1 MRALHFCTMDTV
13 HGQIPFINHRGME
26 SPMKGM
32 LDFLEKAGLVKK
44 DEPTESPQAISD
56 NTSGTNVPP
65 PVAEPLAID
74 IPAMPGGEP
83 LDLARIYADQ
93 GVPVSI
99 YPAERLL
106 RLVDGL
112 SAMDE
117 ATRLMAIKAMD
128 AADESWSIE
137 DPLADAAAK
146 LAALATH
153 AEELQLNQ
161 QALQAQTQA
170 RLDAV
175 AARQA
180 QTVGDIRKQI
190 SELQALV
197 ERELTRAA
205 QETAT
210 QEAALK
216 AAQDQTTRE
225 LGEIAQASQRLQSL
239 ARQFGSPKLQE

>member
-1 MRALHFCTMDTV
+1 
-13 HGQIPFINHRGME
+13 
-26 SPMKGM
+26 MKGM

-44 DEPTESPQAISD
+44 DEP
-56 NTSGTNVPP
+56 VPP
-65 PVAEPLAID
+65 PSDNADTASAPPLVTEPLVID
-74 IPAMPGGEP
+74 LPAMPSGEP

-93 GVPVSI
+93 GVPASI

-128 AADESWSIE
+128 AADESWSID

-146 LAALATH
+146 LSALAAH
-153 AEELQLNQ
+153 AEQLQMSQ

-180 QTVGDIRKQI
+180 QTVGDIRQQI
-190 SELQALV
+190 SELEALV

-210 QEAALK
+210 QQAALQT
-216 AAQDQTTRE
+216 AQAQTARE
-225 LGEIAQASQRLQSL
+225 LAEITQTSQRLQSL
-239 ARQFGSPKLQE
+239 ARQFGTPNPQE